1 MDFHHHGHAIGGQ
14 RITTR
19 RIEKPTFHHQL
30 IGAGHGQPLW
40 FGDGPVL
47 QEGVGSPDFSHA
59 RSITDMDPARIVP
72 CGLGPN
78 EDRSTFSGQH
88 VKRVHT
94 NGHAFTL
101 RHHSVWLQ
109 KPQPHRA
116 QRESSTFGGGVPKGS
131 AAGQPLDGR
140 RTDIVPLWTSQP
152 QRRILNAAQPH
163 NPQTQWG
170 VGLIGKVQFGE
181 GKQIAVSR
189 RTRRRQNGAWSL
201 QQQRWAAAVQRNLP
215 QPTISADGRI

>member
-1 MDFHHHGHAIGGQ
+1 MPHGAFTRPPHGRRSTMDFHHHGHAIGGQ

-40 FGDGPVL
+40 FGDGPAL

-170 VGLIGKVQFGE
+170 VGLIG
-181 GKQIAVSR
+181 
-189 RTRRRQNGAWSL
+189 
-201 QQQRWAAAVQRNLP
+201 
-215 QPTISADGRI
+215 